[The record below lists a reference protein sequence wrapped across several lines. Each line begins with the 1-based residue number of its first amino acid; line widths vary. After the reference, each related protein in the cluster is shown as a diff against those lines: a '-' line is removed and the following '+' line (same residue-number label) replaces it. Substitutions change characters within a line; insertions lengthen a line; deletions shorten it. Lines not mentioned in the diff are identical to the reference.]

1 MRADA
6 PLRRPIRLKRVY
18 ERPSADDGLR
28 VLVDRLW
35 PRGVSKH
42 DAAADL
48 WLKEAAPSASLR
60 RWYGHDARRWRQ
72 FRDRYRA
79 ELARR
84 PQILHMLDDL
94 RRRGPVTLLFAA
106 HDEARSN
113 AAVLREVLEG
123 EARESR

>member
-1 MRADA
+1 MRSNARA
-6 PLRRPIRLKRVY
+6 RRPIRLKRVY
-18 ERPSADDGLR
+18 ERPSGDDGLR

-35 PRGVSKH
+35 PRGVSKQ

-48 WLKEAAPSASLR
+48 WVKDAAPSADLR

-72 FRDRYRA
+72 FRARYRA
-79 ELARR
+79 ELASR
-84 PQILHMLDDL
+84 PDVLQMLGEL

-123 EARESR
+123 ENHESH